1 MTSDWIVYPATAA
14 VPRFQRPGWLERHE
28 RYAARAA
35 AGPIDLLFLGDSITQ
50 RWEGAPEVW
59 ERYYGHRR
67 AVAMGI
73 DNDGTQ
79 QLLWRLDH
87 ANLERVSPKLVVL
100 LIGINNIGND
110 GADADELMGGI
121 TAVLAKIRAKCPAAR
136 VLVLGILPYGQ
147 SLKAGHPQTITET
160 NARLARLAD
169 GVRVHFLDI
178 GAHFLLPDGEADR
191 ALLHDGV
198 HPSPAGYEVFA
209 RAVEGKVGE
218 LLEAWKDGRMSCAG
232 PAVE

>member
-1 MTSDWIVYPATAA
+1 MTTDWIIYPATEP
-14 VPRFQRPGWLERHE
+14 VPRFQRPGWPERHE

-50 RWEGAPEVW
+50 RWEQAPEVW
-59 ERYYGHRR
+59 DQFYGHRR

-87 ANLERVSPKLVVL
+87 ANLEGVSPKLVVL

-110 GADADELMGGI
+110 GVEAEELNEGI
-121 TAVLAKIRAKCPAAR
+121 TAVLAKIREKCPAAR
-136 VLVLGILPYGQ
+136 VLILGILPYGQ
-147 SLKAGHPQTITET
+147 SLHPGRPETIAET

-169 GVRVHFLDI
+169 GERVHFLDI
-178 GAHFLLPDGEADR
+178 GACFLLSDGAVDWT
-191 ALLHDGV
+191 LLHDGV

-209 RAVEGKVGE
+209 QAIEGKVSE
-218 LLEAWKDGRMSCAG
+218 LLEEWKGGRLEG
-232 PAVE
+232 